1 MAKRVGVAVKQTYTV
16 VTGGSHRVVQVRR
29 VRPNGWTPAK
39 RKRFL
44 TALSMTCN
52 VTSSS
57 AAVGMNRHSASE
69 LKRRD
74 PLFAAQWAEALTSGY
89 ERLEEGLLA
98 AAIAGLHKATALRE
112 GAGTGIQD
120 DAGVD
125 IQDDIDAGV
134 GTDVGDEVGGGS
146 GSGPRSDI
154 VASIESATR
163 LVPLAGMQ
171 AVQVALA
178 LLARRAAGGL
188 GSGGQRGRG
197 RKPYRR
203 ATQAETDASI
213 ANKLDSLARRLRA
226 SAQGG
231 EA

>member
-44 TALSMTCN
+44 IALSMTCN

-98 AAIAGLHKATALRE
+98 AAIAGLHEATTLRE
-112 GAGTGIQD
+112 G
-120 DAGVD
+120 
-125 IQDDIDAGV
+125 
-134 GTDVGDEVGGGS
+134 
-146 GSGPRSDI
+146 
-154 VASIESATR
+154 
-163 LVPLAGMQ
+163 
-171 AVQVALA
+171 
-178 LLARRAAGGL
+178 
-188 GSGGQRGRG
+188 
-197 RKPYRR
+197 
-203 ATQAETDASI
+203 
-213 ANKLDSLARRLRA
+213 
-226 SAQGG
+226 
-231 EA
+231 

>member
-44 TALSMTCN
+44 IALSMTCN

-98 AAIAGLHKATALRE
+98 AAIAGLHEATALRE
-112 GAGTGIQD
+112 GRTAIHD
-120 DAGVD
+120 DEVGD

-134 GTDVGDEVGGGS
+134 GTDIGDGFGGGFGS
-146 GSGPRSDI
+146 CPGSGI
-154 VASIESATR
+154 VASLEPATR

>member
-1 MAKRVGVAVKQTYTV
+1 MAVKQTYTV

-44 TALSMTCN
+44 IALSMTCN

-98 AAIAGLHKATALRE
+98 AAIAGLHEATALRE
-112 GAGTGIQD
+112 GTGAALHD
-120 DAGVD
+120 EEGVD

-134 GTDVGDEVGGGS
+134 GTDVGGGFGGGF
-146 GSGPRSDI
+146 GPRSDI

-197 RKPYRR
+197 RKPHRR

-213 ANKLDSLARRLRA
+213 AKKLDSLARRLRA

>member
-1 MAKRVGVAVKQTYTV
+1 MATRVGVAVKQTYTV
-16 VTGGSHRVVQVRR
+16 VTGGSHRVVQVRK

-44 TALSMTCN
+44 IALSMTCN

-98 AAIAGLHKATALRE
+98 AAIAGLHEATALRE
-112 GAGTGIQD
+112 GRTAIHD
-120 DAGVD
+120 DERVD

-134 GTDVGDEVGGGS
+134 GTDIGDGFGGGF
-146 GSGPRSDI
+146 GSGPGSGI
-154 VASIESATR
+154 VASLESATR

-178 LLARRAAGGL
+178 LLARRAAAGL

>member
-1 MAKRVGVAVKQTYTV
+1 VGVAVKQTYTV

-39 RKRFL
+39 RKTFL
-44 TALSMTCN
+44 VALSMTCN

-57 AAVGMNRHSASE
+57 AAVGMNRHSASD

-98 AAIAGLHKATALRE
+98 AAIAGLHEATALRE
-112 GAGTGIQD
+112 GRTAIQD
-120 DAGVD
+120 DERVD

-134 GTDVGDEVGGGS
+134 GTDVGDEVGGGF
-146 GSGPRSDI
+146 GSGPGAGPRSGI
-154 VASIESATR
+154 VASLESATR
-163 LVPLAGMQ
+163 LVPLASMQ

-188 GSGGQRGRG
+188 GGGGQRGRG

-213 ANKLDSLARRLRA
+213 AKKLDSLARRLRG

>member
-1 MAKRVGVAVKQTYTV
+1 MAVKQTYTV
-16 VTGGSHRVVQVRR
+16 VTGGSHRVVQVRK

-44 TALSMTCN
+44 IALSMTCN

-98 AAIAGLHKATALRE
+98 AAIAGLHEATALRE
-112 GAGTGIQD
+112 GRTAIHD
-120 DAGVD
+120 DERVD

-134 GTDVGDEVGGGS
+134 GTDIGDGFGGGF
-146 GSGPRSDI
+146 GSGPGSGI
-154 VASIESATR
+154 VASLESATR

-178 LLARRAAGGL
+178 LLARRAAAGL